1 MKDEQYGEIQVLMPA
16 SMLKA
21 KVKGVFNSV
30 QTGEKRMVL
39 SPKRKILYTRLTSDG
54 QETFTATSA
63 TLGAQCVLSRET
75 TLPVTDELRQWWFN
89 IKGAAGCWRRIWQR
103 SDSTIF

>member
-1 MKDEQYGEIQVLMPA
+1 MKDEQYGEIQVLMSA

-39 SPKRKILYTRLTSDG
+39 SPKRKI
-54 QETFTATSA
+54 
-63 TLGAQCVLSRET
+63 
-75 TLPVTDELRQWWFN
+75 
-89 IKGAAGCWRRIWQR
+89 
-103 SDSTIF
+103 